1 MSSGLKWCE
10 WCYSSLSVSSSECA
24 NCDSSSFVYQD
35 PRKPKLLRDDAI
47 KRREGKQ
54 YDERPRS
61 STSTAWDSSTT
72 TSNSE
77 SSSVLSRRILETGQA
92 KQEPAL
98 SAEDHALNAEI
109 AEIVVQIELLDRK
122 LQSLLSRKSSDI
134 RKLNE
139 VRDRA
144 VTANAVKAAAAT
156 SVAASSISDALGEL
170 FGN

>member
-10 WCYSSLSVSSSECA
+10 WCYLSLNISSTECT

-35 PRKPKLLRDDAI
+35 PRKPKLLREDAI
-47 KRREGKQ
+47 KRREGRQ

-61 STSTAWDSSTT
+61 STSTAWDSKTT
-72 TSNSE
+72 PANPE
-77 SSSVLSRRILETGQA
+77 SASVLSRRITETGQA

-98 SAEDHALNAEI
+98 SPEDHALNAEI
-109 AEIVVQIELLDRK
+109 AELVVQIELLDRR
-122 LQSLLSRKSSDI
+122 LQSLLGRKSPEI
-134 RKLNE
+134 RNLNE
-139 VRDRA
+139 VRDRT

-156 SVAASSISDALGEL
+156 SVAASGISDALGEL